1 MIDVS
6 NTQEQ
11 MDNMTVL
18 QLKEKIA
25 ERLPQN
31 AGKIYLFIFFIFV
44 LLLNIVHV
52 SRRFPNTRAKG
63 IGKWTLFM

>member
-1 MIDVS
+1 MGKIFQVKVIGYRSEIVMIDVS

-11 MDNMTVL
+11 MDKMTVL

-31 AGKIYLFIFFIFV
+31 AGKII
-44 LLLNIVHV
+44 
-52 SRRFPNTRAKG
+52 
-63 IGKWTLFM
+63 